1 MKKNS
6 KEVIASFL
14 AIGMLASSGLTLTAC
29 GGGGNKVADDENTLE
44 IFISDFGY
52 GTAWL
57 DDVIAKF
64 KNEAWVKEK
73 YPSLN
78 IPKVKKNSEKTYPAD
93 SITSGTT
100 TVDLFFSTM
109 TAAASY
115 EKTDASGKY
124 YFEDITD
131 VYNAEVP
138 GETITVKDKMLPS
151 ILSGKQYVTKA
162 GETKYYAV
170 PWVNGYMGLLYNETL
185 MKEYLGNDYAVPL
198 TTNELVQMAKDIKAE
213 GEVPFISAAKVD
225 YWLYVFQTWWMQ
237 YEGATEYENYWNGQN
252 KYGEYTSDIFSQQGR
267 LEGLKVLESLIS
279 RSNGYNHTDSTTQ
292 EFTAAQSKMIL
303 GEAVM
308 MPNGDWF
315 ETEMRSNYAEDKNHY
330 DIKFMKTPIISSIVE
345 KMDLY
350 THGTTKYTDLTESE
364 RNAYDAKL
372 QAIITAVDNGT
383 TDSLTGVSASDIQ
396 KIQDARKAIIG
407 ISSHDAMIPSYAKAK
422 GVAKDF
428 LRFLATDSACESFM
442 RATNG
447 ASTAFNYDVKTKNP
461 TLYNS
466 FSNLQKERAEMA
478 LNGITST
485 ASYHSKL
492 AYWGGLN
499 SFAMTEMLESA
510 FMAQSNDDRKSATK
524 IFQDDITYYTAN
536 SGENWE
542 NLLKLAGMKN

>member
-1 MKKNS
+1 MKKTS
-6 KEVIASFL
+6 QKILASVL
-14 AIGMLASSGLTLTAC
+14 AIGMLASSGLSLAGC
-29 GGGGNKVADDENTLE
+29 GGGAVANDENTLE

-57 DDVIAKF
+57 SDVVAKF
-64 KNEAWVKEK
+64 KTQDWVKEK
-73 YPSLN
+73 YPNLN
-78 IPKVKKNSEKTYPAD
+78 IPTIKKNSEKSYPAD

-100 TVDLFFSTM
+100 TIDLFFSTM

-115 EKTDASGKY
+115 EKTDASGAC

-131 VYNAEVP
+131 VYTSSVP
-138 GETITVKDKMLPS
+138 NEEGKVQEKMLPS
-151 ILSGKQYVTKA
+151 ILAGKKYVTKA
-162 GETKYYAV
+162 GESKYYAV

-185 MKEYLGNDYAVPL
+185 MKEYLGNDYAIPR
-198 TTNELVQMAKDIKAE
+198 TTNELVQMAKDIK
-213 GEVPFISAAKVD
+213 GKDKVPFISAAKVD

-237 YEGATEYENYWNGQN
+237 YEGVTEYENYWNGVN
-252 KYGEYTSDIFSQQGR
+252 KYGEYTTDIYAQQGR
-267 LEGLKVLESLIS
+267 LEALKVLESLIS
-279 RSNGYNHTDSTTQ
+279 RSNGYNHSDVTTQ

-315 ETEMRSNYAEDKNHY
+315 ETEMRSNYSEDKNHY

-345 KMDLY
+345 TMDLY
-350 THGTTKYTDLTESE
+350 THGETKYTDLDESD
-364 RNAYDAKL
+364 RNAYDEKL

-383 TDSLTGVSASDIQ
+383 TAALEGVSAADVQ
-396 KIQDARKAIIG
+396 KIEGARKAIIG

-422 GVAKDF
+422 GIAKDF
-428 LRFLATDSACESFM
+428 LRFLATDIACESFM

-461 TLYNS
+461 DLYNS

-478 LNGITST
+478 LKGVTST

-492 AYWGGLN
+492 AYWGGL
-499 SFAMTEMLESA
+499 STFATTEMLEIA
-510 FMAQSNDDRKSATK
+510 FMAQNATDRKTAK
-524 IFQDDITYYTAN
+524 QIFEEDITYYTKN
-536 SGENWE
+536 NQENWS
-542 NLLKLAGMKN
+542 NLLKLSGIIN

>member
-1 MKKNS
+1 MKKIC
-6 KEVIASFL
+6 KKTVASIL
-14 AIGMLASSGLTLTAC
+14 AIGMAASSGLSLAAC
-29 GGGGNKVADDENTLE
+29 GGEKVANDENTLE

-64 KNEAWVKEK
+64 KEEAWVKEK
-73 YPSLN
+73 YPELK
-78 IPKVKKNSEKTYPAD
+78 IPTVKKNSEKTYPAD

-100 TVDLFFSTM
+100 TIDLFFSTM

-115 EKTDASGKY
+115 EKTDAAGNY

-131 VYNAEVP
+131 VYESEVP
-138 GETITVKDKMLPS
+138 NEGITVKNKMLPS
-151 ILSGKQYVTKA
+151 ILSGKKYVTKA
-162 GETKYYAV
+162 GEEKYYAV
-170 PWVNGYMGLLYNETL
+170 PWVNGYMGLLYNDTL
-185 MKEYLGNDYAVPL
+185 MKEYLGADYATPL
-198 TTNELVQMAKDIKAE
+198 TTNGLLQMTKDIKTKE
-213 GEVPFISAAKVD
+213 KVPFISAAKVD

-237 YEGATEYENYWNGQN
+237 YEGATEYENYWNGIN
-252 KYGEYTSDIFSQQGR
+252 KFGEYTTDIFSQQGR

-279 RSNGYNHTDSTTQ
+279 RSSGFNHSDVTTQ

-315 ETEMRSNYAEDKNHY
+315 ETEMRSNYGEDENHY
-330 DIKFMKTPIISSIVE
+330 DIKFMKTPIVSSIVE
-345 KMDLY
+345 KMELY
-350 THGTTKYTDLTESE
+350 NHKGTKYTDLSESE
-364 RNAYDAKL
+364 RNAYDEQLK
-372 QAIITAVDNGT
+372 AIITAVDNGT
-383 TDSLTGVSASDIQ
+383 TNTLEGVSEADIQ
-396 KIQDARKAIIG
+396 KVEEARKAIIG
-407 ISSHDAMIPSYAKAK
+407 ISSHDAMIPSYATAK

-461 TLYNS
+461 DLYNS

-478 LNGITST
+478 LKGITST

-492 AYWGGLN
+492 AYWGGLS

-510 FMAQSNDDRKSATK
+510 FMAQNEGDRKSASK
-524 IFQDDITYYTAN
+524 IFQDDIEYYTKN
-536 SGENWE
+536 NEENWN
-542 NLLKLAGMKN
+542 NLLKLSGVMN